1 MAHLKQRLQRL
12 LNWHVI
18 LLGLLTLS
26 AIGILGIIAAGG
38 FEIYVSGVKIR
49 ILNIRYPFRFF
60 LGLFLLTV
68 FLQRRKSSHIIQTI
82 ERLLTYRSV
91 KIGLLLLAVSIF
103 TWIKLSQHYTF
114 RTGTFDLSMYDYALS
129 NTLKGKFMY
138 TPWLGRSYFSEH
150 FAPILL
156 LLLPFY
162 WVYDRATTLVIVQA
176 LVTVL
181 AVIPLYKL
189 AIAKLARP
197 LAACCIVLVYLN
209 YRYVVHGFMFDFH
222 MEIFEPLWV
231 FCVFVFLSRNAS
243 VPYFCT
249 LVLALMCKED
259 MPIYMFFLG
268 AYACV
273 REMKWKLGIPTMLL
287 SLLWALLAWKVVIPM
302 SYPDG
307 ARTSHFLERWGQYG
321 QTYAQIFWNLL
332 THPAD
337 LFGGHFLNRLKGLLS
352 RLGYLPL
359 ADPLA
364 LGLALPPLLL
374 NTTSSLDLQKNLQ
387 LHYALPVI
395 PFVFI
400 ALVSGINNLCKL
412 FPRKSHL
419 LMNILCLYLLAAN
432 VALLTAYPITPHDR
446 KGHQLIAALPEKTTI
461 SAQTTII
468 PHLPKTQQIY
478 LLPDNQASEYVF
490 FDTQR
495 FKWPMSAEEYDK
507 TLQNMLQHPHYA
519 LITKEEGF
527 YLFKKTSNQEQ
538 P

>member
-1 MAHLKQRLQRL
+1 MHFKKQGHCYCKRDL
-12 LNWHVI
+12 LLSVLLI
-18 LLGLLTLS
+18 LIAMS
-26 AIGILGIIAAGG
+26 ILGILVTGGGEIQIA
-38 FEIYVSGVKIR
+38 GVKI
-49 ILNIRYPFRFF
+49 NIYSIKYPFRVF
-60 LGLFLLTV
+60 LGLFALTV
-68 FLQRRKSSHIIQTI
+68 FLQKGTSSHLLRTI
-82 ERLLTYRSV
+82 ERLLTDRSV
-91 KIGLLLLAVSIF
+91 KIGLLLLALSIF
-103 TWIKLSQHYTF
+103 IWIKFSQHYTF
-114 RTGTFDLSMYDYALS
+114 RTGAFDLSMYDYALS
-129 NTLKGKFMY
+129 NTLKGNFMY

-162 WVYDRATTLVIVQA
+162 WVHDRATTLVVIQA

-181 AVIPLYKL
+181 AAIPLYKL
-189 AIAKLARP
+189 AIAKLTRP
-197 LAACCIVLVYLN
+197 LAACCIVIVYLN

-231 FCVFVFLSRNAS
+231 FCVFVFLSRSAS

-268 AYACV
+268 VYACV
-273 REMKWKLGIPTMLL
+273 REKKWKLGVPTMLL
-287 SLLWALLAWKVVIPM
+287 SLLWALLAWKVFIPM

-321 QTYAQIFWNLL
+321 QTYAQILGNLL
-332 THPAD
+332 THPGE
-337 LFGGHFLNRLKGLLS
+337 LFGGLFLNRLKGLLS

-374 NTTSSLDLQKNLQ
+374 NTTSSFDLQKHLQ
-387 LHYALPVI
+387 VHYALPVI

-419 LMNILCLYLLAAN
+419 IMNILCLYLLAAN
-432 VALLTAYPITPHDR
+432 VAHLTAYPITAHDR

-478 LLPDNQASEYVF
+478 LLPENPGSEYVF

-495 FKWPMSAEEYDK
+495 FKWPMSDEEYDK
-507 TLQNMLQHPHYA
+507 TLQSMLHHPNYT
-519 LITKEEGF
+519 LIAQEEGF